1 MLFPAA
7 DLVDLCGQT
16 WQGAGLLLRS
26 HSASRRF
33 YFVAP
38 DTDCWLWMRAAAA
51 GDRIRFQFR
60 FFLVYSLAAAA
71 GAPPA
76 SPASNASSPAPA
88 DPCAPGSYLQFYE
101 GPPGAPLP
109 LGAPLCG
116 LTIPAA
122 VASSGPFLGLRLL
135 TRGRQPRVD
144 FVGDAT
150 SFRLGGW
157 GLLAGTGGPKPGAAA
172 GLGSLVW
179 HLQRGGWGRLL
190 GPGRGWSKGTGSGL
204 SALPGGRGVGKGAF
218 QTPGV
223 DRVNL
228 TPGLRWHPPTSPYQP
243 PTHAR
248 THSPIPNSHTLPDL
262 TPSTRMHPAHSFT
275 RPPTHTPH
283 ASTPPLG
290 THPTHPAHSFM

>member
-1 MLFPAA
+1 MTYLGSHSGQGSEPGRAVPGSVLFPAA

-16 WQGAGLLLRS
+16 WQGAGLRLRS

-38 DTDCWLWMRAAAA
+38 DTDCGLWMRAAAA

-71 GAPPA
+71 RAPPV
-76 SPASNASSPAPA
+76 SPAPNASSPAPA

-101 GPPGAPLP
+101 GPPGAPRP

-116 LTIPAA
+116 LTIPAP

-144 FVGDAT
+144 FVGEAT

-157 GLLAGTGGPKPGAAA
+157 GLLAGAGAPKPGAAA
-172 GLGSLVW
+172 GWGHW
-179 HLQRGGWGRLL
+179 CGTCGARGWGGGGL
-190 GPGRGWSKGTGSGL
+190 GPGRGRGGGWQRAERG
-204 SALPGGRGVGKGAF
+204 PGRG
-218 QTPGV
+218 Q
-223 DRVNL
+223 
-228 TPGLRWHPPTSPYQP
+228 S
-243 PTHAR
+243 
-248 THSPIPNSHTLPDL
+248 
-262 TPSTRMHPAHSFT
+262 
-275 RPPTHTPH
+275 RPPEPTP
-283 ASTPPLG
+283 
-290 THPTHPAHSFM
+290 